1 MDCSC
6 SIEYYHDDDCVP
18 SNFTVSMITLQKLTK
33 KCNECNCDILP
44 GTTHERV
51 IGVWDKIGKT
61 FRTCPDCLSL
71 RTNFYP
77 EGFTISCV
85 REGIEDFICE
95 SDGEIPESCLSSL
108 TPIAREFVLKRIE
121 DFWEHEED

>member
-6 SIEYYHDDDCVP
+6 SIEHDHDDDCVP
-18 SNFTVSMITLQKLTK
+18 SNLTVTMVTLQKLTK

-44 GTTHERV
+44 GVTHERV
-51 IGVWDKIGKT
+51 IGVWDKKGKL

-71 RTNFYP
+71 RENFYQ
-77 EGFTISCV
+77 GCFTISYI

-95 SDGEIPESCLSSL
+95 ADGEIPESCLSSL
-108 TPIAREFVLKRIE
+108 TPVAREFVLKIIE
-121 DFWEHEED
+121 DVWEHEEK